1 MIERKRYCLDT
12 SGLSNPLETMPETIG
27 MYSGIWIHVRSQI
40 ENGIFAVNPEIYE
53 ELCRLRGQTGTCL
66 QNNRDALVLEIGENW
81 NWQGYLDIFDE
92 MRITHQS
99 VISEY
104 NNNRRGTVGV
114 NDVSI
119 VALGKC
125 LELPVISME
134 SMSFQPSAT
143 KIRIPKLCEL
153 EHVEHLS
160 FNDFLT
166 RTSSI

>member
-1 MIERKRYCLDT
+1 M
-12 SGLSNPLETMPETIG
+12 
-27 MYSGIWIHVRSQI
+27 
-40 ENGIFAVNPEIYE
+40 
-53 ELCRLRGQTGTCL
+53 
-66 QNNRDALVLEIGENW
+66 QNNRDALILEVGENW
-81 NWQGYLDIFDE
+81 NWQSYLDIFDD
-92 MRITHQS
+92 MRIRHQS

-104 NNNRRGTVGV
+104 NNNRRGTVGI

-134 SMSFQPSAT
+134 SLAFQSSNT
-143 KIRIPKLCEL
+143 KIRIPRLCEL
-153 EHVEHLS
+153 EHVEHLN